1 MGWLNVQ
8 GTQNESSN
16 KLTEGGM
23 DTYQQVM
30 EVYNSESTEAG
41 SVAGIRLEQNAL
53 ISECYGEVH
62 HVFIGSV
69 TSFCSTAATSPLTC
83 PC

>member
-1 MGWLNVQ
+1 
-8 GTQNESSN
+8 
-16 KLTEGGM
+16 
-23 DTYQQVM
+23 M